1 VTGRSEGYHT
11 MLAFDIALSRATPLP
26 VVEAAHA
33 IGRALQACGC
43 QVDVMEDRL
52 PAVRANRVT
61 LVLAPHEVYP
71 NLEASPGELDR
82 SLANT
87 ILICTAR
94 PSAVGW
100 DRSLRYATRAR
111 AVLDISDAGVT
122 AFATAGLPVQR
133 FRIGYE
139 PTIDLSVGGIETR
152 PLDVVF
158 LGTATPRRLRLMGAA
173 APFLSRHDI
182 DLRFTEGVASRAN
195 PVDGF
200 VSGDA
205 KYRLLAGAKIALN
218 LHPAD
223 DPLFEWLRVREAIA
237 NGCLLVSELSSG
249 ATPLDP
255 GRHFVSV
262 DHGHLG
268 ATLERLLDEPARL
281 EEIRATGAAFFRE
294 DVRLVDSAQT
304 ILEAAEGHA
313 RRRRHAPPSTES
325 SGAGPAA
332 DPATPTVIDPIH
344 AEIIRQN
351 AVLKRLF
358 VEIRG
363 LRREVAHVRHSVEDP
378 GAPLVRTTTTPG
390 WDASTPREVSVIV
403 TLYNYGRFVREAI
416 ESALASEDVGV
427 EVIVI
432 DDRSADDGP
441 SIVHQ
446 LIEERPDA
454 AIRFLEQRVNTGV
467 QRARNLA
474 FAQARSPFAFVL
486 DADNAVYP
494 RGIAKLRD
502 ALARDRD
509 AAFAYGIIE
518 RFNDEGSLGL
528 MGLEGWDERRLAR
541 SHYIDAMALVRVD
554 VWREVG
560 GYVTDPALELGWE
573 DYDLWLNFA
582 SHGYRGVHV
591 REIIG
596 RYRVHGISSLAITT
610 LDTDDLMG
618 RLQARHSRFFRA
630 ARPDST

>member
-1 VTGRSEGYHT
+1 
-11 MLAFDIALSRATPLP
+11 MLAFDIVLSRATPFP
-26 VVEAAHA
+26 VVEAAHG

-43 QVDVMEDRL
+43 TVSVIEDRL
-52 PAVRANRVT
+52 PPVRANRAT

-71 NLEASPGELDR
+71 HLGASSSELEK
-82 SLANT
+82 SLAHT

-94 PSAVGW
+94 PSAIGW

-122 AFATAGLPVQR
+122 AFAAAGLQVRR

-139 PTIDLSVGGIETR
+139 PAIDHSVGGIETR

-158 LGTATPRRLRLMGAA
+158 LGTSTPRRQRLVAAA
-173 APFLSRHDI
+173 APYLSRRDI

-200 VSGDA
+200 VSGEA
-205 KYRLLAGAKIALN
+205 KYRLLAQTKIALN

-223 DPLFEWLRVREAIA
+223 DPLFEWLRAREALS
-237 NGCLLVSELSSG
+237 NGCLFVSELSSG

-262 DHGHLG
+262 NHSHLG
-268 ATLERLLDEPARL
+268 ATLDRLLDEPARL
-281 EEIRATGAAFFRE
+281 EEIRASGAAFFRE
-294 DVRLVDSAQT
+294 NVSLIDAAQT
-304 ILEAAEGHA
+304 ILEVADGRAT
-313 RRRRHAPPSTES
+313 RRRR
-325 SGAGPAA
+325 GPQSAEPLDAVVTA
-332 DPATPTVIDPIH
+332 DPEKQTAVEAVH
-344 AEIIRQN
+344 AEILRQN

-390 WDASTPREVSVIV
+390 WEDSAPREVTVIV

-432 DDRSADDGP
+432 DDRSVDDGP
-441 SIVHQ
+441 SVVHAIIQ
-446 LIEERPDA
+446 ERPDA
-454 AIRFLEQRVNTGV
+454 AIRFLEQRVNGGI

-474 FAQARSPFAFVL
+474 FSEARSPFAFVL
-486 DADNAVYP
+486 DADNVVYS

-502 ALARDRD
+502 GLASDPE

-554 VWREVG
+554 IWREVG

-582 SHGYRGVHV
+582 SHGYRGAHV

-610 LDTDDLMG
+610 LDTEDLMG
-618 RLQARHSRFFRA
+618 RLQARHSRFFRQVNDRA
-630 ARPDST
+630 E